1 MIIMNIAEW
10 IANIF
15 ILGIAGLVWVA
26 VIFGSMLVV
35 SIITKTIKEFVND

>member
-15 ILGIAGLVWVA
+15 ILGVAGLIWVA
-26 VIFGSMLVV
+26 VIFGAML
-35 SIITKTIKEFVND
+35 IISVINKAVKEMIK

>member
-26 VIFGSMLVV
+26 VIFGLMLVV
-35 SIITKTIKEFVND
+35 SIITKTVKEIIND

>member
-1 MIIMNIAEW
+1 MIVMNIAEW

-35 SIITKTIKEFVND
+35 SIIVKTIKEFIND